1 MFRSVMFWLTYKR
14 APHGSGTN
22 LTRGDVLEMEMGEI
36 LQWWKRLQEAWDA
49 EDRAERRAGK
59 G

>member
-1 MFRSVMFWLTYKR
+1 MFWLTYKR

-22 LTRGDVLEMEMGEI
+22 LTRGDVLGMEMGEI
-36 LQWWKRLQEAWDA
+36 LETWKRLTDAWDA
-49 EDRAERRAGK
+49 EDRANRK